1 MILYYNRRTRS
12 GFVSETG
19 TFYVLETKNKNTN
32 LQNLNM
38 LLKLNLII
46 QNSIEATDNTICNII
61 GILHKTVKR

>member
-1 MILYYNRRTRS
+1 MILYHNRRTRS

-46 QNSIEATDNTICNII
+46 QNSIEVTDNTICNII
-61 GILHKTVKR
+61 SILHKMIKR

>member
-1 MILYYNRRTRS
+1 MILYHNRKTSS

-32 LQNLNM
+32 LQNLNI

-46 QNSIEATDNTICNII
+46 QNSIEVIDNTLCNII
-61 GILHKTVKR
+61 SILHKIVKR